1 MAKDGRKIPIEI
13 SRSPI
18 ETDTDYVACVALR
31 DISERKRAEERQNL
45 LITELDHR
53 VKNILASVSVVAQH
67 TREDSTSMDEFL
79 NTLDG
84 RIQSMARTHVLLR
97 QGRWQGVNLTDLVRE
112 ELAPCTAKG
121 NAVFEGPQVALIPD
135 AVPPVAMVL
144 HELVT
149 NAGKYG
155 ALSTQHRRVTVQ
167 WARWRNGGS
176 SGLVLERKET
186 GGPPV
191 IAPIRSGYGS
201 SVIRDV
207 ITYELGGTSELVFAA
222 EGVQCTFEIPP
233 EWINDQTQT
242 GTV

>member
-1 MAKDGRKIPIEI
+1 
-13 SRSPI
+13 
-18 ETDTDYVACVALR
+18 
-31 DISERKRAEERQNL
+31 
-45 LITELDHR
+45 
-53 VKNILASVSVVAQH
+53 
-67 TREDSTSMDEFL
+67 
-79 NTLDG
+79 
-84 RIQSMARTHVLLR
+84 
-97 QGRWQGVNLTDLVRE
+97 
-112 ELAPCTAKG
+112 
-121 NAVFEGPQVALIPD
+121 
-135 AVPPVAMVL
+135 MVL